1 MRIEAAIISVIVFF
15 YLFFFCIFLNL
26 VFFFFFSNEL
36 LEQIS
41 WKQGLELKVYFA
53 SEVHFL
59 FAEEIYDSNM
69 NISIH

>member
-26 VFFFFFSNEL
+26 VFFFFSNEL

>member
-1 MRIEAAIISVIVFF
+1 MRIEAATISVIGLFIF
-15 YLFFFCIFLNL
+15 YFYIFLNL
-26 VFFFFFSNEL
+26 VFFVLFSNEL

>member
-1 MRIEAAIISVIVFF
+1 MRIEAATISVIVFF
-15 YLFFFCIFLNL
+15 LFFFNFFKSCFFL
-26 VFFFFFSNEL
+26 FSNEL

>member
-15 YLFFFCIFLNL
+15 YLFFCIFLNL
-26 VFFFFFSNEL
+26 VFFLFSNEL

-59 FAEEIYDSNM
+59 LAEEIYDSNM

>member
-1 MRIEAAIISVIVFF
+1 MRIEAATISVIGFF
-15 YLFFFCIFLNL
+15 IFYFYIFLNL
-26 VFFFFFSNEL
+26 VFFVLFSNEL

>member
-1 MRIEAAIISVIVFF
+1 MRTEAATISVIVFF
-15 YLFFFCIFLNL
+15 YLFSLGIFLNL
-26 VFFFFFSNEL
+26 VFFLFSNEL

>member
-1 MRIEAAIISVIVFF
+1 MRIEAATISVIVFF
-15 YLFFFCIFLNL
+15 YFLFLHFFKSYFFFL
-26 VFFFFFSNEL
+26 FSNEL

>member
-15 YLFFFCIFLNL
+15 YLFFCIFLNL
-26 VFFFFFSNEL
+26 VFFLFSNEL

>member
-1 MRIEAAIISVIVFF
+1 MRIEAATISVIVFF
-15 YLFFFCIFLNL
+15 YLFFCIFLNL
-26 VFFFFFSNEL
+26 VFFLFSNEL

>member
-1 MRIEAAIISVIVFF
+1 MRIEAASISVIVFF
-15 YLFFFCIFLNL
+15 ILFFLHFFKSFFFCFLM
-26 VFFFFFSNEL
+26 SCWSK
-36 LEQIS
+36 IS

>member
-1 MRIEAAIISVIVFF
+1 MRIEAATISVIVFF
-15 YLFFFCIFLNL
+15 LFYFFYIFLNL
-26 VFFFFFSNEL
+26 VFFCFLMSCWSK
-36 LEQIS
+36 IT

>member
-1 MRIEAAIISVIVFF
+1 MRIEAATISVIVFF
-15 YLFFFCIFLNL
+15 LFFLHFFKSCFFL
-26 VFFFFFSNEL
+26 FSNEL

>member
-26 VFFFFFSNEL
+26 FFFFFSNEL

>member
-1 MRIEAAIISVIVFF
+1 MRIEAATISVIVFF
-15 YLFFFCIFLNL
+15 ILFFLHFFKSCFFL
-26 VFFFFFSNEL
+26 FSNEL

>member
-1 MRIEAAIISVIVFF
+1 MRIEAATISVIDFF
-15 YLFFFCIFLNL
+15 LFFLHFFKSCFFL
-26 VFFFFFSNEL
+26 FSNEL